1 MNDCSDLRENP
12 MFFRCRH
19 ELRGPVIRDCWH
31 AVNPRTGRVSKV
43 GAPRDY
49 AVCLNCGEELAVT
62 VFTEP
67 PDINEPQEVG
77 VFRDAKELL

>member
-1 MNDCSDLRENP
+1 MQARTP
-12 MFFRCRH
+12 RA
-19 ELRGPVIRDCWH
+19 RDSGLLSRSEP
-31 AVNPRTGRVSKV
+31 ANGRVSKV

-49 AVCLNCGEELAVT
+49 EVCLNCGEELAVT

-67 PDINEPQEVG
+67 LYIKEPQEVG

>member
-1 MNDCSDLRENP
+1 
-12 MFFRCRH
+12 MFFKCKH
-19 ELRGPVIRDCWH
+19 ELRGPVIRDCCH

-49 AVCLNCGEELAVT
+49 EVCLNCGEELAVT

-67 PDINEPQEVG
+67 LYIRAPGSRSISRRKGAALGGD
-77 VFRDAKELL
+77 